1 MPAPS
6 AGISIFIPT
15 MLEGVGRQDSLA
27 GARASLRTHGG
38 PAKSRNRAL
47 TGRFIVFC

>member
-1 MPAPS
+1 MGRSREWGDKIHSLTLVHLCAPA
-6 AGISIFIPT
+6 G
-15 MLEGVGRQDSLA
+15 E
-27 GARASLRTHGG
+27 